1 MIPLERSPCGS
12 ELGTGLTQMREGQP
26 LRNKLQAG
34 TICLGTFNTS
44 SDPCMME
51 LLCGSGY
58 DFVIIDA
65 EHGALNIETVQA
77 NIMAAK
83 GSDTV
88 PLIRVPEVDDGY
100 IKTVLYAGAG
110 VVLVP
115 QINGVEDARR
125 AVSACLYPP
134 DGTRGFG
141 PRRPSN
147 YERNYPQVAA
157 SANDDIVVWVQ
168 LETMGAVEEIEEI
181 VRVPNLT
188 AVIIGPGDLAAS
200 LGLVLQR
207 EHPKI
212 LEAIEKVRS
221 AATETGMPIGMAGT
235 SDVEMAVRWL
245 REGFQFVTLGNI
257 SGMLM
262 RASRDFVSGVREG
275 IERSS

>member
-1 MIPLERSPCGS
+1 
-12 ELGTGLTQMREGQP
+12 MREGQP
-26 LRNKLQAG
+26 LRDKLKSG
-34 TICLGTFNTS
+34 TTCLGTFNTS

-51 LLCGSGY
+51 LLCGGGY

-88 PLIRVPEVDDGY
+88 PLIRVPKVEEGY
-100 IKTVLYAGAG
+100 IKSVLDAGAG
-110 VVLVP
+110 GVLVP
-115 QINGVEDARR
+115 QIDGAEDARR

-134 DGTRGFG
+134 DGARGFG
-141 PRRPSN
+141 PRRPAN
-147 YERNYPQVAA
+147 YERNYPEVAA
-157 SANDDIVVWVQ
+157 NANNDIVIWVQ
-168 LETMGAVEEIEEI
+168 VETMSAVDEIEEI

-207 EHPKI
+207 EHPQI
-212 LEAIEKVRS
+212 LKAIEKVRS
-221 AATETGMPIGMAGT
+221 AATEAGLPVGMAGT
-235 SDVEMAVRWL
+235 SDVETALRWL
-245 REGFQFVTLGNI
+245 GEGFQFVTLGNI

-262 RASRDFVSGVREG
+262 RASRDFVAGVREG
-275 IERSS
+275 IATSG